1 MEHSIKLTTAKSQ
14 SYLNRRQYSM
24 REDETT
30 CNWCW
35 NVNTGDT
42 LEWIPLEASRYLF
55 SFRIKKVLVKLQ
67 IVQSFNLK
75 AATERQ

>member
-24 REDETT
+24 PEDETT

-35 NVNTGDT
+35 SVNTGDT
-42 LEWIPLEASRYLF
+42 LEWIPLEASRYFILF
-55 SFRIKKVLVKLQ
+55 
-67 IVQSFNLK
+67 
-75 AATERQ
+75 